1 MECKIKY
8 NKCKP
13 IITSQASVWL
23 ITYEDDESE
32 WLAIWHK
39 DAKIE
44 DIINSKVTMGKKRFN
59 VQRVDTGEFKIVPM
73 EGCISSGDARKV
85 DWRFNM
91 KL

>member
-1 MECKIKY
+1 MKYDQCKQIV
-8 NKCKP
+8 
-13 IITSQASVWL
+13 TSQASVWL
-23 ITYEDDESE
+23 IKYKEDESE

-44 DIINSKVTMGKKRFN
+44 DIINSKLVMGKKRFT
-59 VQRVDTGEFKIVPM
+59 VQRIDNGEFQINPV
-73 EGCISSGDARKV
+73 EGHFYSGDARKV